1 MNKEKTFNPLE
12 RYPDS
17 ADMQWL
23 TDNYKTVTHIHLKED
38 GGQLY
43 IQHAGDA
50 SVTFAAIGSLIKQIA
65 ESSGRSFG
73 DVFVEAAMCM
83 ILESMKDHKNEMI
96 IDFNK
101 VIKRATGKDKA

>member
-1 MNKEKTFNPLE
+1 MNEEKIFNPLE

-38 GGQLY
+38 GGRVY
-43 IQHAGDA
+43 VQHAGDIT
-50 SVTFAAIGSLIKQIA
+50 VTFAAIGSLIKQVA
-65 ESSGRSFG
+65 ESSGRSFN

-83 ILESMKDHKNEMI
+83 ILESMKDHKDEMI

-101 VIKRATGKDKA
+101 IIKKAAGKDKA